1 MPTVFVPVELRKLT
15 GDADRV
21 SVAGTNVRQVVEN
34 LEAAH
39 PGIKS
44 RLCAGGDLRPGLAVA
59 VDGAVSTLG
68 MLQKVG
74 EASEVHFLPA
84 VGGG

>member
-1 MPTVFVPVELRKLT
+1 MPTVFIPAELRKLT
-15 GDADRV
+15 GDVDRV

-39 PGIKS
+39 PGIKA
-44 RLCAGGDLRPGLAVA
+44 RLCAEGDLRPGLAVA

-84 VGGG
+84 IGGG

>member
-1 MPTVFVPVELRKLT
+1 MPTVFIPAELRKLT
-15 GDADRV
+15 GNTDRV

-39 PGIKS
+39 PGIKA
-44 RLCAGGDLRPGLAVA
+44 RLCTGSDLRPGLAVA
-59 VDGAVSTLG
+59 VDGAVSSLG

-84 VGGG
+84 IGGG